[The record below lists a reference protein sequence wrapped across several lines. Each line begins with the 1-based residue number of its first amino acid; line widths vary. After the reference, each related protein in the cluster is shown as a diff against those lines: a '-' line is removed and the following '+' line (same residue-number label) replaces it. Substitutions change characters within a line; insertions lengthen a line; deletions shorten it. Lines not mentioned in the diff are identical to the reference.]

1 MKSGF
6 LPSKRSKM
14 KIAFENSAQS
24 IRDCLGFSFE
34 SPLQITIEKKTNK
47 KLKFKVICQIKNFDR
62 ILFIYFI
69 LLLKYE

>member
-6 LPSKRSKM
+6 LRTKRSKM

-34 SPLQITIEKKTNK
+34 SPLQITKENKTKK
-47 KLKFKVICQIKNFDR
+47 IKIQSN
-62 ILFIYFI
+62 LSN
-69 LLLKYE
+69 

>member
-6 LPSKRSKM
+6 LRTKRSKM

-34 SPLQITIEKKTNK
+34 SPLQITKERKTKKN
-47 KLKFKVICQIKNFDR
+47 
-62 ILFIYFI
+62 
-69 LLLKYE
+69 